1 MSAHNTE
8 YLRWEVKPIWKV
20 TFPSTLIGTPAKTFT
35 IFGVDRGGLDIVRNW
50 DKIHSVEQFNQGF
63 VAKPEDY
70 TFTIA
75 IKERGS
81 SFEKVRRLS
90 IGGILFDIECG
101 LVREEDD
108 SKIYGDRP
116 EETGGVQSYD
126 SWLDGFEKYQG
137 CIVQREGQTVELATF
152 PVREF
157 ECEFLRHHIL
167 TSVAFNKVASLIEGD
182 GTHPHLADLGIPNLT
197 I

>member
-1 MSAHNTE
+1 MSEHNKE
-8 YLRWEVKPIWKV
+8 YLRWEVKPIWKII
-20 TFPSTLIGTPAKTFT
+20 FPSTLIGTQEGTFT

-63 VAKPEDY
+63 VAKPEDF

-81 SFEKVRRLS
+81 SFEKVRRLA
-90 IGGILFDIECG
+90 IGGVLFDIECD
-101 LVREEDD
+101 LLRESD
-108 SKIYGDRP
+108 SSIYGDRP
-116 EETGGVQSYD
+116 EETTQQGLADYIP
-126 SWLDGFEKYQG
+126 WLDGFEKYKG

-157 ECEFLRHHIL
+157 ECEFLRHEI
-167 TSVAFNKVASLIEGD
+167 KASSNFQTGTLEEGD
-182 GTHPHLADLGIPNLT
+182 GTYPHLTDLEL
-197 I
+197 